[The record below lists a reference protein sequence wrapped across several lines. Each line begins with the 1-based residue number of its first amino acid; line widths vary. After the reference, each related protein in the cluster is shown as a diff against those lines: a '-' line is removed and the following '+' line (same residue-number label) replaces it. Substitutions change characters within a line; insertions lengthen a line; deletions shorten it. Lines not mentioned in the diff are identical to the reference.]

1 MSSDDGNGRT
11 VARKP
16 QRLEL
21 AQLRAVAGVLA
32 RRSARP
38 AAAFMAVVAAMCI
51 AARWPGALVAI
62 VPAAVMWRR
71 LRR

>member
-1 MSSDDGNGRT
+1 
-11 VARKP
+11 
-16 QRLEL
+16 
-21 AQLRAVAGVLA
+21 
-32 RRSARP
+32 
-38 AAAFMAVVAAMCI
+38 MAVVAAMCI